1 MQVLTSI
8 DEMQSLAGELRN
20 QGKTIGLVPT
30 MGYLHEGHMSLVDL
44 MRDRADVVILS
55 IFVNPTQFGV
65 GEDLEKYPRDLN
77 RDLELCG
84 NRQVDL
90 VFAPEDSQMYPS
102 GYSTFVSEEDVGKGL
117 CGQARPTHF
126 RGVTTVCAKLFNL
139 CLPDFV
145 ALGQKDAQ
153 QVVVLKKMITD
164 LNFPIEVVVGPIVRE
179 PDGLAMSSRNEY
191 LQPRQREGASCLFRS
206 MQAAKLLVEEKGVTN
221 VERVKS
227 EVMSVLSQNS
237 LVRVNYV
244 EVVDRETMQ
253 PEREVESGR
262 SLVVVAAWLNEVRL
276 IDNLAL

>member
-1 MQVLTSI
+1 
-8 DEMQSLAGELRN
+8 MQSLAGELRN

-90 VFAPEDSQMYPS
+90 VFAPENSQMYPS
-102 GYSTFVSEEDVGKGL
+102 DYSTFVLEEDVGKGL

-139 CLPDFV
+139 CLP
-145 ALGQKDAQ
+145 
-153 QVVVLKKMITD
+153 D

>member
-44 MRDRADVVILS
+44 MRDRAEVVILS

-102 GYSTFVSEEDVGKGL
+102 DYSTFVSEEDVGKGL

>member
-30 MGYLHEGHMSLVDL
+30 MGYLHDGHMSLVDL

-102 GYSTFVSEEDVGKGL
+102 DYSTFVSEEDVGKGL

>member
-1 MQVLTSI
+1 M
-8 DEMQSLAGELRN
+8 DEMRSLAWESRN
-20 QGKTIGLVPT
+20 QGKSIGLVPT
-30 MGYLHEGHMSLVDL
+30 MGFLHEGHLSLVDL
-44 MRDRADVVILS
+44 MRDRADFVVLS
-55 IFVNPTQFGV
+55 IFVNPTQFGI

-77 RDLELCG
+77 RDLQLCE
-84 NRQVDL
+84 NRKVDL
-90 VFAPEDSQMYPS
+90 VFAPEDSRMYPS
-102 GYSTFVSEEDVGKGL
+102 DYSTFVFEEDVGKGL
-117 CGQARPTHF
+117 CGHARPTHF

-153 QVVVLKKMITD
+153 QVVVLKKMISD

-191 LQPRQREGASCLFRS
+191 LQPSQREGALSLFRS
-206 MQAAKLLVEEKGVTN
+206 MQAAKQLVEEKGVTN

-237 LVRVNYV
+237 LVRVNYRSRRQG
-244 EVVDRETMQ
+244 DDAA
-253 PEREVESGR
+253 EREVESGR

>member
-8 DEMQSLAGELRN
+8 DEMQSLAGKLRN

-44 MRDRADVVILS
+44 IRDRADVVILS

-102 GYSTFVSEEDVGKGL
+102 GYSTFVLEEDVGKGL

>member
-20 QGKTIGLVPT
+20 QGKKIGLVPT

-44 MRDRADVVILS
+44 MRDRAEVVILS

-90 VFAPEDSQMYPS
+90 VFAPENSQMYPS
-102 GYSTFVSEEDVGKGL
+102 DYSTFVLEEDVGKGL

>member
-1 MQVLTSI
+1 
-8 DEMQSLAGELRN
+8 MQSLAGELRN

-102 GYSTFVSEEDVGKGL
+102 DYSTFVLEEDVGKGL

-164 LNFPIEVVVGPIVRE
+164 LNFPIEVLVGPIVRE

-191 LQPRQREGASCLFRS
+191 LQPRQREGASSLFRS

>member
-8 DEMQSLAGELRN
+8 DEMQSLAGELQN

-30 MGYLHEGHMSLVDL
+30 MGYLHDGHMSLVDL

-102 GYSTFVSEEDVGKGL
+102 DYSTFVSEEDVGKGL

>member
-1 MQVLTSI
+1 M
-8 DEMQSLAGELRN
+8 
-20 QGKTIGLVPT
+20 
-30 MGYLHEGHMSLVDL
+30 
-44 MRDRADVVILS
+44 
-55 IFVNPTQFGV
+55 
-65 GEDLEKYPRDLN
+65 
-77 RDLELCG
+77 
-84 NRQVDL
+84 
-90 VFAPEDSQMYPS
+90 
-102 GYSTFVSEEDVGKGL
+102 
-117 CGQARPTHF
+117 
-126 RGVTTVCAKLFNL
+126 
-139 CLPDFV
+139 PDFV

>member
-8 DEMQSLAGELRN
+8 DEMQSLAGELQN

-30 MGYLHEGHMSLVDL
+30 MGYLHDGHMSLVDL

-102 GYSTFVSEEDVGKGL
+102 EYSTFVSEEDVGKGL

>member
-1 MQVLTSI
+1 MC
-8 DEMQSLAGELRN
+8 
-20 QGKTIGLVPT
+20 
-30 MGYLHEGHMSLVDL
+30 GH
-44 MRDRADVVILS
+44 
-55 IFVNPTQFGV
+55 
-65 GEDLEKYPRDLN
+65 
-77 RDLELCG
+77 
-84 NRQVDL
+84 
-90 VFAPEDSQMYPS
+90 
-102 GYSTFVSEEDVGKGL
+102 
-117 CGQARPTHF
+117 ARPTHF

-153 QVVVLKKMITD
+153 QVVVLKKMISD

-191 LQPRQREGASCLFRS
+191 LQPSQREGACLFRS
-206 MQAAKLLVEEKGVTN
+206 CRRQNSWWRKGVTS

-227 EVMSVLSQNS
+227 EVMSVLTQNS

>member
-102 GYSTFVSEEDVGKGL
+102 DYSTFVSEEDVGKGL

>member
-1 MQVLTSI
+1 VQVLTSI

-30 MGYLHEGHMSLVDL
+30 MGYLHDGHMSLVDL

-102 GYSTFVSEEDVGKGL
+102 DYSTFVLEEDVGKGL

-139 CLPDFV
+139 CSPDFV

-191 LQPRQREGASCLFRS
+191 LQPRQREGASSLFRS

-244 EVVDRETMQ
+244 EVVDRRTMQ
-253 PEREVESGR
+253 TEREVESGR